1 MKYLSLLWR
10 INWRVLAAGLS
21 AIAVLHIGVTFASP
35 FLSPTKGYDRL
46 ANTLALNT
54 MTVLAPISA
63 KDQPLPF
70 FGADGRVALCR
81 FNSEDGIVSVTA
93 NLPGPGW
100 LLAIYAPNGDNVF
113 TAVAAPGRVT
123 DIALTLVPGGEAPQ
137 GTDSAQRS
145 SASEDQTLRLTAS
158 SGIVMVRAPEQ
169 GEAYRVRNLAELKR
183 ASCSYRT
190 VKS

>member
-1 MKYLSLLWR
+1 MRFLSFFSR

-21 AIAVLHIGVTFASP
+21 AIVVLHIGVTFASP
-35 FLSPTKGYDRL
+35 LLSPTRGYDRL
-46 ANTLALNT
+46 ASTLKLNA

-70 FGADGRVALCR
+70 FGADGQVALCR
-81 FNSEDGIVSVTA
+81 FNAEDGIVSVRA
-93 NLPGPGW
+93 RLPGPGW
-100 LLAIYAPNGDNVF
+100 LLAIFAPNGDNVF
-113 TAVAAPGRVT
+113 ASVAAPGRVT
-123 DIALTLVPGGEAPQ
+123 ELALTLVPGGDAPQ
-137 GTDSAQRS
+137 NSDGTQGRAATD
-145 SASEDQTLRLTAS
+145 DQTLRITAR